1 MRCWTLLLIFAF
13 AATAN
18 EAKRTASKVTT
29 ISKGTTET
37 VSVLHGTALANE
49 TSMNRTCG
57 DVLTKCH
64 NATTY
69 APIFGEGPLRPVP
82 EFSTLIKYKR
92 AYGGFPS
99 PIQVDDEFLKQLVL
113 LYNNEN
119 QLRVLLT
126 LLKSKREKDWLSFLN
141 GYNECD
147 YHYRSSIFTCVDD
160 TCTEHNLLKLNYT
173 NDVFAENV
181 VGLDISPPS
190 LYVLVLLRNNKT
202 NTEEVVRV
210 PTISMSLFDAA
221 YNLVRSIT
229 EITGLGQD
237 LSDTVRDYRK
247 LFPTLFTNNALGK
260 VIPRHRHRNF

>member
-1 MRCWTLLLIFAF
+1 MRCWTILFIFGF
-13 AATAN
+13 V
-18 EAKRTASKVTT
+18 VTT
-29 ISKGTTET
+29 NQVKQAKQAPSKSATDT
-37 VSVLHGTALANE
+37 VHVLHGTTPANE
-49 TSMNRTCG
+49 TSVNSTCR
-57 DVLTKCH
+57 DVLIKCY
-64 NATTY
+64 NATAYT
-69 APIFGEGPLRPVP
+69 PIFGDGPLRPVIQ
-82 EFSTLIKYKR
+82 FSTLIKYKR

-99 PIQVDDEFLKQLVL
+99 PIKVDDEFLKQLAL

-147 YHYRSSIFTCVDD
+147 YHYKSSIFTCVND

-181 VGLDISPPS
+181 IGFDISPPS

-202 NTEEVVRV
+202 NTEEVIRV
-210 PTISMSLFDAA
+210 PTISMSLFDAT

-229 EITGLGQD
+229 EITGFGQD

-247 LFPTLFTNNALGK
+247 LFPTLFTNSDLGK
-260 VIPRHRHRNF
+260 IIPRHRHRNF